1 MEVDLLKMKIIRVQN
16 FGIDS
21 DIPFVCVCID
31 PKYSVDPKP
40 TVDPMENV
48 DPKPTV
54 DPKQKVDHKQTMD
67 PKPTLDAVLR
77 GSRHCFRSKQLL
89 HRANVKP
96 WMFIGVQSL
105 LLFDHTLH
113 QRQHHWALTYTA
125 APGPHVHSAW
135 CTP

>member
-1 MEVDLLKMKIIRVQN
+1 MKIVRVQY
-16 FGIDS
+16 FGIDA
-21 DIPFVCVCID
+21 DIPFVCVCVD
-31 PKYSVDPKP
+31 PKYSVDPK
-40 TVDPMENV
+40 ENV
-48 DPKPTV
+48 DP
-54 DPKQKVDHKQTMD
+54 KQTMD
-67 PKPTLDAVLR
+67 PKPTLDAVIR

-96 WMFIGVQSL
+96 WMCIDVQS
-105 LLFDHTLH
+105 LFDHTLH